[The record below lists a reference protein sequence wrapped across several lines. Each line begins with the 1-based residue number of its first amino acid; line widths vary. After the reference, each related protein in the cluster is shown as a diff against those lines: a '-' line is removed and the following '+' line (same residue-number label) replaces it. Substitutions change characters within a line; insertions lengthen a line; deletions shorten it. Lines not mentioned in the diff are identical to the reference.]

1 LSFMNSLSQNERDT
15 LRTVVRTV
23 HMKHYPKDFINQ
35 YETDKLIDSLGPEVA
50 ESMIR
55 LGIDRGLRS
64 L

>member
-1 LSFMNSLSQNERDT
+1 LSFINTLSQNERDT

-35 YETDKLIDSLGPEVA
+35 YETDKLIESLGPEVA

-55 LGIDRGLRS
+55 LGVDRRLQQ

>member
-1 LSFMNSLSQNERDT
+1 MNTLSQNERDT